1 MFAIFNRENLPTINV
16 SFTGNNITDELFQN
30 FLQEWN
36 NCDEMKVPYS
46 YYFDTT
52 TGMGNPKLKYA
63 FGMAAFIKKKKKEKE
78 KYLQHSIIYVT
89 SRRTYLL
96 LRMIFNLSSPIAP
109 VYIVQ
114 ENTPEFNESLNSAL
128 INNTKLPPN
137 ILKFVP

>member
-16 SFTGNNITDELFQN
+16 SFTGNNLTDELFQN

-114 ENTPEFNESLNSAL
+114 ENTPEFNELLNSAL